1 MRVLRMYNVPLP
13 LRSVWL
19 RGALK
24 ASLTPPKGKKKIQ
37 EKKLAEKGQEG
48 EKEAQQE
55 RGVLSRAGLHKI
67 LANSGEKTRPE
78 IRNGCSPSGPK
89 RGLSSAQSQSIC
101 VARGA
106 RAGWTAMRR
115 QGRPQIEC
123 EAGQGRGWMKRA
135 SVWHV
140 MRRALAAPPRWT
152 RMGAGEWWWYWV
164 PTGCRTPLALGVHS
178 GHAFRPQQARRGVP
192 STSMCRQSLER
203 GARRTSTSRCAVSWR
218 RLRIST
224 MGLPEA
230 FNHIPARSWGPSTR
244 ESSERRVCSGSSSE
258 NQARLRARS
267 RLRPCHH
274 TISAPS

>member
-1 MRVLRMYNVPLP
+1 MRR
-13 LRSVWL
+13 VWL

-24 ASLTPPKGKKKIQ
+24 ASLTPPKKEKNQ
-37 EKKLAEKGQEG
+37 EKKKLAEKGQEG
-48 EKEAQQE
+48 E
-55 RGVLSRAGLHKI
+55 RGARRTRGPCRGL
-67 LANSGEKTRPE
+67 GCMRYWPTE

-140 MRRALAAPPRWT
+140 MRRALGAPPRWT
-152 RMGAGEWWWYWV
+152 RVWAGERVSGGGIRYLQAA
-164 PTGCRTPLALGVHS
+164 RTPPTLGMHS
-178 GHAFRPQQARRGVP
+178 GHAFRPQQARRAVP
-192 STSMCRQSLER
+192 STHMHLQALER
-203 GARRTSTSRCAVSWR
+203 GAMAHKHEPLCCVSWR

-230 FNHIPARSWGPSTR
+230 FNHVPARSWGLAPENPVSGGFAR
-244 ESSERRVCSGSSSE
+244 DLARRTKPV
-258 NQARLRARS
+258 
-267 RLRPCHH
+267 
-274 TISAPS
+274 